1 MVPPLSFSTDAPQ
14 SSSAFC
20 SGCDAGTQ
28 CDSFRSKVFSCANA
42 GVTLAASSSAKNV
55 FLIDIFSPRD
65 PGLNGPLRLLLYDII
80 IIASRAPT
88 PARFKPIISR
98 GQVLRTKVAII
109 GAGPAGL
116 LLGQLL
122 HAYGI
127 DNVILERQ
135 TPDYVLGRI
144 RAGLLE
150 EGTVELLDE
159 AGVGARAHREGLV
172 HEGVELAFSG
182 SRHRIDLK

>member
-1 MVPPLSFSTDAPQ
+1 MVPPDAFSTDAPQ

-80 IIASRAPT
+80 IIASRAPM

-98 GQVLRTKVAII
+98 GASIADKSSNHWR
-109 GAGPAGL
+109 GAGGIAAGTAASRL
-116 LLGQLL
+116 R
-122 HAYGI
+122 
-127 DNVILERQ
+127 NRQ
-135 TPDYVLGRI
+135 RHPGTPDPGPV
-144 RAGLLE
+144 
-150 EGTVELLDE
+150 
-159 AGVGARAHREGLV
+159 
-172 HEGVELAFSG
+172 S
-182 SRHRIDLK
+182 